1 MDTVYYALNPWWENK
16 NFETG
21 IQRNAYIQKIPEY
34 LKRKQIE
41 LIIGSR
47 RIGKTTFLKQ
57 IIKECLKQAVAP
69 KNILYLTLD
78 HPRISQFSISELL
91 KDFRKEFAI
100 SRDQKLYLFLD
111 EIQESKNWEKELK
124 ALYDLENIK
133 FFCTGSTSSLI
144 EKQGGKLTGRQIVTT
159 IYPLSYPEFLQF
171 KRESPSLSEDY
182 QYERL
187 LEEYLNVGGYPE
199 NVLNPSQEYL
209 KNLLDDIIARDI
221 MRIYSVKR
229 AGVLK
234 DLMML
239 LAGSV
244 GSRISFNKLSKTLEV
259 SLETV
264 RDYIGHLESAF
275 LVKTMGK
282 WSASHNDRVYAQKK
296 IYFYDTGIKTLLTG
310 LGDAGV
316 KMENIVFIDFL
327 KHGQSCG
334 YYAESQKEVDFC
346 LGSFQNPQAVEAK
359 YVDQFDWED
368 KKYDGIR
375 AFLKKNPK
383 SERITIISKS
393 VETDFKNAKISILII
408 PAWKYFLKNVR
419 FYENPSL
426 PLDEGDWP
434 KALR

>member
-1 MDTVYYALNPWWENK
+1 MDAVYYALNPWWEK
-16 NFETG
+16 KDFETG
-21 IQRNAYIQKIPEY
+21 IRRGIYIQKIPEY

-57 IIKECLKQAVAP
+57 IIKECLGQAVAAE
-69 KNILYLTLD
+69 NILYLALD
-78 HPRISQFSISELL
+78 HPRISQLSISEHL
-91 KDFRKEFAI
+91 KDFRREFSI
-100 SRDQKLYLFLD
+100 SRGQKLYLFLD

-144 EKQGGKLTGRQIVTT
+144 EKQGGKLTGRQIITT
-159 IYPLSYPEFLQF
+159 IYPLSYHEFLQF
-171 KRESPSLSEDY
+171 KHESPSRAEDY

-187 LEEYLNVGGYPE
+187 FEEYLNVGGYPE

-221 MRIYSVKR
+221 MRIYNVKR

-234 DLMML
+234 DLMVL
-239 LAGSV
+239 LAGAV
-244 GSRISFNKLSKTLEV
+244 GNRISFNKLSKTLEI

-264 RDYIGHLESAF
+264 RDYICHLESAF
-275 LVKTMGK
+275 LIKTMEK

-296 IYFYDTGIKTLLTG
+296 VYFYDTGIKTLLTG
-310 LGDAGV
+310 PGDTGA
-316 KMENIVFIDFL
+316 KMENTVFVDFL
-327 KHGQSCG
+327 KRGQSCG

-346 LGSFQNPQAVEAK
+346 FGSFQSPQAVEAK

-368 KKYDGIR
+368 KRYDGIR
-375 AFLKKNPK
+375 RFLKKFSK
-383 SERITIISKS
+383 VEKVTVISKS
-393 VETDFKNAKISILII
+393 AETDFKNGKIKISIV
-408 PAWKYFLKNVR
+408 PAWKYFLKK
-419 FYENPSL
+419 E
-426 PLDEGDWP
+426 
-434 KALR
+434 